1 MNSHYAL
8 RPNNYKI
15 DRRNQIIRKINEN
28 CIILDSRVAVATQI
42 AKMRQVYLLLN
53 ENFDLFSHSV
63 IILDAAYKQIDELSA
78 SIHKLM
84 ENGPTKSIQTCKSA
98 LLQFT
103 KYKKLYKNYWA
114 DIADA
119 LNTKTCE
126 DMTREILKYIH

>member
-1 MNSHYAL
+1 MTSRYAL

-15 DRRNQIIRKINEN
+15 DRRNQIIRKIHEN

-42 AKMRQVYLLLN
+42 AKTRQVYLLLN

-63 IILDAAYKQIDELSA
+63 IILDAAYKQMDGLSS
-78 SIHKLM
+78 SIHKYM
-84 ENGPTKSIQTCKSA
+84 ENDPTKSIRTCKSA

-103 KYKKLYKNYWA
+103 KYKKMYKNYWA
-114 DIADA
+114 NIEDA

-126 DMTREILKYIH
+126 DMTREILKFIH